1 MTMTSSSGGAA
12 CVGWRKSCSGAAQEC
27 AAAARIMAES
37 PKLSMKDKK
46 LFYAVEIGDVDKVT
60 IFKER
65 GQNLEV
71 TS

>member
-1 MTMTSSSGGAA
+1 
-12 CVGWRKSCSGAAQEC
+12 
-27 AAAARIMAES
+27 MAES
-37 PKLSMKDKK
+37 LKLSMKDKK

-60 IFKER
+60 IFKEC